1 MLEQLKVYF
10 MEECESIDISNE
22 LKYKGYLDLSGFNHD
37 ELWIHAN
44 EYGFKEQ
51 RQIFYDCCYN
61 KLFYDYYLDTSRNI
75 VFHYNPFFDWQSYDC
90 SLEIHSEYY
99 ALNQYISKH
108 NLSNSLM
115 EFIDISDT
123 NPQYS
128 ILSEC
133 ASYDYKTFPFAYG
146 AGQWSS
152 GSFGVIVPCKSII
165 KRVYFMYL
173 YDTYENY
180 STNYNDYNFNND
192 KTKIRLDLYLNGSIS
207 EYYIQETLDPS
218 INMLGVLFKK
228 NTINNKTII
237 VDYNEII
244 IEENTI
250 ISWYCSDLVS
260 KTLDNEYTNY
270 PYNPYRNRLIMILE
284 PFQQNNK
291 ITQLEKEIKLLK
303 EYLQLK

>member
-1 MLEQLKVYF
+1 M
-10 MEECESIDISNE
+10 
-22 LKYKGYLDLSGFNHD
+22 
-37 ELWIHAN
+37 
-44 EYGFKEQ
+44 
-51 RQIFYDCCYN
+51 
-61 KLFYDYYLDTSRNI
+61 FYDYYLSTTRKI

-99 ALNQYISKH
+99 ALNQYISK
-108 NLSNSLM
+108 NN
-115 EFIDISDT
+115 ISFVESMDSSSIVT

-152 GSFGVIVPCKSII
+152 GTFGVIVPCKSIL
-165 KRVYFMYL
+165 KRAYFMYL
-173 YDTYENY
+173 YDSYENY
-180 STNYNDYNFNND
+180 SANYNDYNFNND

-207 EYYIQETLDPS
+207 EYYIEETLDPS

-228 NTINNKTII
+228 NTINNKTIL
-237 VDYNEII
+237 VDYDEII
-244 IEENTI
+244 IEENSI
-250 ISWYCSDLVS
+250 LSWYCSDLLS

-270 PYNPYRNRLIMILE
+270 PYNPSRNRLIMILE
-284 PFQQNNK
+284 PYITTELIQQKNK
-291 ITQLEKEIKLLK
+291 ITYLENEIKLLK

>member
-207 EYYIQETLDPS
+207 EYYIEETLDPS

-270 PYNPYRNRLIMILE
+270 PYNPSRNRLIMILE

-291 ITQLEKEIKLLK
+291 ITQLEKEIQLLK